1 MLDDDT
7 CDCKSTLNAGHA
19 MCGSSWNQ
27 TYAQPDG
34 AYLRYGVD
42 TLNDGGCR
50 GPVPERTLELFY
62 RLK

>member
-1 MLDDDT
+1 
-7 CDCKSTLNAGHA
+7 
-19 MCGSSWNQ
+19 MCGSGWNQ

-42 TLNDGGCR
+42 TLNDGGCL
-50 GPVPERTLELFY
+50 GPIPTRRLELFY